1 MCKSNNLLGALA
13 TTTGT
18 LRRARASALFVI
30 VLTAAAISSSQSA
43 LAFSLGY
50 TRGLNSGLERIQF
63 DAPALAPFAYSR
75 HCMQYPAECEVRGGE
90 LAPTERRRADVV
102 AAKAEVD
109 RSIKPE

>member
-1 MCKSNNLLGALA
+1 MCKSNNLLSALA
-13 TTTGT
+13 TTTTGT

-43 LAFSLGY
+43 LAFGLGY

-90 LAPTERRRADVV
+90 LHPRSGPGRTSSPSTRRLIAR
-102 AAKAEVD
+102 
-109 RSIKPE
+109 